1 MTDEECLQFLN
12 KFKAIPWSKLKS
24 KYNDIFVYLLNRFPD
39 CDNVR
44 EAHYRLN
51 HHIFQRPLC
60 PVCNKELQ
68 FVHNEKFPITHSG
81 ECANKWKAIKNREVF
96 LLKFGCENPFQNQ
109 EIKNKI
115 KRTNLQKYGVENPAQ
130 SNIVKQKLSIKLSSD
145 EVNDKKRK
153 TYKLNNSYNR
163 SKDEDKCYDILRNKY
178 SDVKRQ
184 YKSELYP
191 FACDFYIPSI
201 DTYIEYNGSHYHQ
214 YHPFDSTNE
223 NDIKQFNKLIQLAN
237 NSRKRL
243 NGKKSQYDMIIYTW
257 TDLDVR
263 KRKIAKENNLNYIEI
278 WGVKEIYKLENI

>member
-12 KFKAIPWSKLKS
+12 KFKAIPWSKLKI
-24 KYNDIFVYLLNRFPD
+24 KYNDIFIYLFNRFPN
-39 CDNVR
+39 CNNVR

-60 PVCNKELQ
+60 PVCNQELQ
-68 FVHNEKFPITHSG
+68 FVGNEKFPITHSG

-96 LLKFGCENPFQNQ
+96 LNKFGCENPFQNQ

-153 TYKLNNSYNR
+153 TYKLNNSYNK
-163 SKDEDKCYDILRNKY
+163 SKDEDKCYNILRNKY
-178 SDVKRQ
+178 SDIKRQ
-184 YKSELYP
+184 YKSDLYP

-214 YHPFDSTNE
+214 YHPFDATNK
-223 NDIKQFNKLIQLAN
+223 NDIKQLNKLIQLAN
-237 NSRKRL
+237 NSRQHLK
-243 NGKKSQYDMIIYTW
+243 GKKSQYDMIIYTW

-278 WGVKEIYKLENI
+278 WGIKEIYKLENI